1 MNNEGKVTN
10 LTFSLSSGESGE
22 KKQCTKAEF
31 DFKGSISVDDASKL
45 VQNFRDVV
53 SEFEE
58 CQDVQMNDDGDDE
71 STESDDDLPDL
82 VDDIEPVIGIIP
94 REEDEQKENDN
105 EDPSVMRYPV
115 RGNAMSLNNLRYNGN
130 VVNEAWRTFSSIMVE
145 SSQPRNMYGH
155 RLTHYRIVFPPSGF
169 TFNQLSLM
177 NGDVPDIFQGHGY
190 PVCSCPSYNYKSYKI
205 TVNGIRVPGLC
216 KHIDEA
222 LAAANIDATAINW
235 LNRPDNLPFLLRG
248 EELNEYL
255 WVPQPVIAP
264 GAGR

>member
-10 LTFSLSSGESGE
+10 LTFSLRSGKDTEQ
-22 KKQCTKAEF
+22 KQCTKAEF

-58 CQDVQMNDDGDDE
+58 CQDVPMNDGDE

-82 VDDIEPVIGIIP
+82 VEELGPVVEIIP
-94 REEDEQKENDN
+94 HEEDEQKENEN
-105 EDPSVMRYPV
+105 PSVMRYPV

-130 VVNEAWRTFSSIMVE
+130 VVNNAWRTFSSVMVE

-155 RLTHYRIVFPPSGF
+155 RLTHYRIVFPPAGF
-169 TFNQLSLM
+169 TFNQLSSM
-177 NGDVPDIFQGHGY
+177 NGDVSDIFQGHGY

-205 TVNGIRVPGLC
+205 SVNGIRVPGLC

-235 LNRPDNLPFLLRG
+235 LNRPDNLPFLLKG
-248 EELNEYL
+248 EELNEYQ
-255 WVPQPVIAP
+255 WVPHPVVAP